1 MDRVFKIGLTPNGL
15 SETDIKK
22 INNFLEEEDNDDF
35 EITKIK
41 ELKSGEILITVSDI

>member
-1 MDRVFKIGLTPNGL
+1 MACLKQTL
-15 SETDIKK
+15 KK

>member
-1 MDRVFKIGLTPNGL
+1 MDRVFKISLTPNGL
-15 SETDIKK
+15 SETDIEK
-22 INNFLEEEDNDDF
+22 INDFLEEKDNDDF